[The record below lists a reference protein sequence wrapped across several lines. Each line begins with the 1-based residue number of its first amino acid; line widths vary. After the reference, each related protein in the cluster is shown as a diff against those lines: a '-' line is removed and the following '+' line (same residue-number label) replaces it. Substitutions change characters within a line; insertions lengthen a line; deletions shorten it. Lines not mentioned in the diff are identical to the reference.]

1 MSVKTKEEDTINLEL
16 YSHGIK
22 DVNYYIYRE
31 YSHGRQVQRKY
42 IRLTTGLGIIC
53 INDIKARRQFL
64 NHLDLGL
71 LETERIWDA
80 EERNEI
86 VKEAVEQRAFDEL
99 AGKKLPL
106 VFRCH
111 LQEDG
116 AYSAWSIVTT
126 DYVEVPTKE
135 AIDYFENVL
144 ESKGFGDSMLNKRW
158 DDGKAVYS
166 VYELM
171 QSPTEPVKVGDLA
184 SCGVVLRAGYSGDR
198 SVGLSSY
205 WTILACTNGM
215 ISNRQVTAYR
225 GIHRGM
231 SKEEILSQVEHA
243 FEVVLA
249 EHPMLEQMVELA
261 QEPIDEEE
269 ERELLDRILG
279 RYPEHIKKTIKK
291 ALKEKYGETQGPFR
305 ISQALS
311 DTATHYRHATDNYR
325 NELQKDAFRVLTI
338 ARQRRKK
345 KKKSKR

>member
-1 MSVKTKEEDTINLEL
+1 MSVLKTKEEDTINLEL
-16 YSHGIK
+16 YSRGVK
-22 DVNYYIYRE
+22 DVNYYIYRA
-31 YSHGRQVQRKY
+31 YTRRGRIRRKY
-42 IRLTTGLGIIC
+42 IKLTTSVGVIL

-64 NHLDLGL
+64 NHLSLGL

-80 EERNEI
+80 EERNET
-86 VKEAVEQRAFDEL
+86 VMEAVEQRAFDEL

-106 VFRCH
+106 VYRCH
-111 LQEDG
+111 LQQDG
-116 AYSAWSIVTT
+116 TYDAWSIVTT

-135 AIDYFENVL
+135 AIEYFENIL
-144 ESKGFGDSMLNKRW
+144 QTKGFGDSMLKKQW
-158 DDGKAVYS
+158 DDGKAVYN

-215 ISNRQVTAYR
+215 MSNRQVMAYR
-225 GIHRGM
+225 GIHRGI

-243 FEVVLA
+243 FEVVLS
-249 EHPMLEQMVELA
+249 EHPMLEGMIEKA

-269 ERELLDRILG
+269 EKELLDRILG
-279 RYPEHIKKTIKK
+279 NYPEHIKKAIKK
-291 ALKEKYGETQGPFR
+291 ALKEKYAEAQGPFR
-305 ISQALS
+305 VSQALS
-311 DTATHYRHATDNYR
+311 DTATHYEHATDNYR

-338 ARQRRKK
+338 AKRKK
-345 KKKSKR
+345 KREQDK

>member
-1 MSVKTKEEDTINLEL
+1 MSVLNTKEEDTINLEL

-22 DVNYYIYRE
+22 GVDYYIYR
-31 YSHGRQVQRKY
+31 SGRSRRKY
-42 IRLTTGLGIIC
+42 IKLTTSQGVIYID
-53 INDIKARRQFL
+53 DIKARRQFL
-64 NHLDLGL
+64 NHLGLGL
-71 LETERIWDA
+71 LETERWDA
-80 EERNEI
+80 EERNER

-111 LQEDG
+111 PQEDG
-116 AYSAWSIVTT
+116 GYSAWSIVTT

-215 ISNRQVTAYR
+215 MSNRQVTAYR

-231 SKEEILSQVEHA
+231 SKDRILSQVEHA
-243 FEVVLA
+243 FEVVLS
-249 EHPMLEQMVELA
+249 EHPMLERMVEKA

-269 ERELLDRILG
+269 EKELLDRILG
-279 RYPEHIKKTIKK
+279 NYPKHIKKAIKK
-291 ALKEKYGETQGPFR
+291 TMKEKYAEAQGPFR

-311 DTATHYRHATDNYR
+311 DTATHYQHATDNYR
-325 NELQKDAFRVLTI
+325 NELQKDAFKVLTI
-338 ARQRRKK
+338 PRRKK
-345 KKKSKR
+345 KKKKKAT

>member
-1 MSVKTKEEDTINLEL
+1 LNTKEEDTINLEL

-22 DVNYYIYRE
+22 GVNYYIYR
-31 YSHGRQVQRKY
+31 SGRSKRKY
-42 IRLTTGLGIIC
+42 IKLTTSQGVIFID
-53 INDIKARRQFL
+53 DIKARRQFL
-64 NHLDLGL
+64 NHLGLGL

-80 EERNEI
+80 EERNEV
-86 VKEAVEQRAFDEL
+86 VKEAVELRAFDEL

-111 LQEDG
+111 LQQDG
-116 AYSAWSIVTT
+116 YDAWSIVTT
-126 DYVEVPTKE
+126 DYVEVPARE
-135 AIDYFENVL
+135 AIEYFENVL
-144 ESKGFGDSMLNKRW
+144 QGKGFGHSMLKKQW
-158 DDGKAVYS
+158 DDGKAVYN

-171 QSPTEPVKVGDLA
+171 QSPTEPVKIGDLA

-215 ISNRQVTAYR
+215 MSNRQVTAYR

-231 SKEEILSQVEHA
+231 SKEAILSQVEHA

-249 EHPMLEQMVELA
+249 EHPMLERMVEEA

-269 ERELLDRILG
+269 EKELLDRILG
-279 RYPEHIKKTIKK
+279 NYPEHIKKAIKK
-291 ALKEKYGETQGPFR
+291 ALKEKYAQAQGPFR

-311 DTATHYRHATDNYR
+311 DTATYYEHATDNYR

-338 ARQRRKK
+338 RRKK
-345 KKKSKR
+345 KKAA